1 MKKIIILLP
10 MVSLFMFCN
19 TAQGMKR
26 TLEISP
32 NFEFSQNLLWV
43 VDGEMLQECR
53 LEQYNNNYVVPIRQT
68 LQPIMPKIELS
79 RQNKETQPSRTI
91 QLISKKK
98 HTCSFP
104 GCSSQFTTK
113 GSVNRHIKTQ
123 HQHPLMCS
131 NNANLSARL

>member
-1 MKKIIILLP
+1 MKITKKLVTIVTVLSP
-10 MVSLFMFCN
+10 FMFCN

-79 RQNKETQPSRTI
+79 RQNMQETATQ
-91 QLISKKK
+91 QD
-98 HTCSFP
+98 HTAP
-104 GCSSQFTTK
+104 
-113 GSVNRHIKTQ
+113 
-123 HQHPLMCS
+123 
-131 NNANLSARL
+131 